1 MTNELDI
8 SWITAITTQTRVS
21 QLMTLVALENI
32 YSLARTLFFYS
43 STGGHLTGLSKGEL
57 TEDEV
62 SEGVKEAGEE
72 RSLSVAAV
80 EHEMEGIE
88 EA

>member
-1 MTNELDI
+1 MTI
-8 SWITAITTQTRVS
+8 
-21 QLMTLVALENI
+21 VAFENI
-32 YSLARTLFFYS
+32 YSLARTLFYS

-80 EHEMEGIE
+80 EQEMEGMD
-88 EA
+88 EAWAEKPT

>member
-1 MTNELDI
+1 MT
-8 SWITAITTQTRVS
+8 A
-21 QLMTLVALENI
+21 VAFVNI
-32 YSLARTLFFYS
+32 YNLARTLFYS
-43 STGGHLTGLSKGEL
+43 SAAGHLTGLSKGEL

-80 EHEMEGIE
+80 EQEIVASSG
-88 EA
+88 

>member
-1 MTNELDI
+1 MT
-8 SWITAITTQTRVS
+8 A
-21 QLMTLVALENI
+21 VAFENI
-32 YSLARTLFFYS
+32 YNLARTLFYS
-43 STGGHLTGLSKGEL
+43 SAAGHLTGLSKGEL

-80 EHEMEGIE
+80 EHEMEGME
-88 EA
+88 EAWAEKPT

>member
-1 MTNELDI
+1 M
-8 SWITAITTQTRVS
+8 
-21 QLMTLVALENI
+21 
-32 YSLARTLFFYS
+32 ARTLFFYS

-80 EHEMEGIE
+80 EHEMDGIE

>member
-1 MTNELDI
+1 M
-8 SWITAITTQTRVS
+8 
-21 QLMTLVALENI
+21 
-32 YSLARTLFFYS
+32 ARTLFYS
-43 STGGHLTGLSKGEL
+43 SAAGHLTGLSKGEL

-80 EHEMEGIE
+80 EQEMEGME
-88 EA
+88 EAWAEKPT

>member
-1 MTNELDI
+1 MTI
-8 SWITAITTQTRVS
+8 A
-21 QLMTLVALENI
+21 AFENI
-32 YSLARTLFFYS
+32 YSLARTLFYS

-80 EHEMEGIE
+80 EQEMEGMD
-88 EA
+88 EAWAEKPT

>member
-1 MTNELDI
+1 MT
-8 SWITAITTQTRVS
+8 A
-21 QLMTLVALENI
+21 VAFENI
-32 YSLARTLFFYS
+32 YNLARTLFYS
-43 STGGHLTGLSKGEL
+43 SAAGHLTGLSKGEL

-80 EHEMEGIE
+80 EQEMEGME
-88 EA
+88 EAWAEKPT

>member
-1 MTNELDI
+1 M
-8 SWITAITTQTRVS
+8 
-21 QLMTLVALENI
+21 
-32 YSLARTLFFYS
+32 
-43 STGGHLTGLSKGEL
+43 

-80 EHEMEGIE
+80 EQ
-88 EA
+88 ALTFRLRDLDLKKN

>member
-1 MTNELDI
+1 
-8 SWITAITTQTRVS
+8 
-21 QLMTLVALENI
+21 MTLVAFKNI
-32 YSLARTLFFYS
+32 YSLARTLFFYF
-43 STGGHLTGLSKGEL
+43 STGGHLTGLSMGEL

-62 SEGVKEAGEE
+62 SEGVNEAGED

-88 EA
+88 EAWAEKPT

>member
-1 MTNELDI
+1 M
-8 SWITAITTQTRVS
+8 
-21 QLMTLVALENI
+21 
-32 YSLARTLFFYS
+32 ARTLFYS
-43 STGGHLTGLSKGEL
+43 SAAGNLTGLSKGEL

-80 EHEMEGIE
+80 EQEMEGME
-88 EA
+88 EAWAEKPT

>member
-1 MTNELDI
+1 MT
-8 SWITAITTQTRVS
+8 A
-21 QLMTLVALENI
+21 VAFENI
-32 YSLARTLFFYS
+32 YNLARTLFYS
-43 STGGHLTGLSKGEL
+43 SAAGHLTGLSKGEL

-80 EHEMEGIE
+80 EQEMEGME
-88 EA
+88 EACAEKPT